1 MAISKE
7 SIDRV
12 KDQIEIAEVIGD
24 FVSLKRKGQ
33 NLWACC
39 PFHQEKSPSFSV
51 SPAKQIFKCFGC
63 GKAGDAIT
71 FIEEIEGLNYIEA
84 IRYLADKYGI
94 EIEEKE
100 ESPAELLA
108 QNERES
114 LFIALQHASELY
126 HKQLLEDETGRAI
139 GLSYFRERGFS
150 DATIKKFQLGYS
162 PEEWSFILDHAKNFS
177 PEILEKAGL
186 ILKSEEGRTY
196 DRFRA
201 RVMFPIFNT
210 AGKVVGFGGRTLS
223 KDKKQAKY
231 INSPESPVYHK
242 SKILYGLFQ
251 SRQSIRAQDLCYLV
265 EGYTDVISMH
275 QAGVENVVASSGTS
289 LTEDQIK
296 LISRYTQNV
305 TVLFDGDAAGIKASL
320 RGIDML
326 LEQNLDVRVVIFPDG
341 EDPDSYSKKV
351 GSQAFTDYLAEHARD
366 FISFKTDLFVQD
378 TKGDPIKK
386 AGVIKDIVESISK
399 VPDAIKRSVYIKEC
413 SRLLEV
419 DEGTLIAEL
428 NKVSI
433 RKNKEKKESEEQLD
447 ISTDV
452 EAAIGMAPTQY
463 VAPDPKSKI
472 SIQEK
477 ESIRLLINY
486 GNVALEDGAS
496 LAEFI
501 IAGLDDQEFY
511 DSRLQKLRD
520 MYVQALEG
528 GHTPDSKWFLDH
540 TQGELKNLVIE
551 LVTQRREISEN
562 WARFEIFIPKEEDIL
577 DKAVLSNLLR
587 LKFRTIQK
595 QIKENLEIMKDAQS
609 DCEIIA
615 CMNTHT
621 DLKQIERELANRLGI
636 VVSG

>member
-84 IRYLADKYGI
+84 IRYLAGKYGI

-162 PEEWSFILDHAKNFS
+162 PEEWSFILDHTKNFS

-196 DRFRA
+196 DRFRG

-251 SRQSIRAQDLCYLV
+251 SRQAIRSQDLCYLV

-289 LTEDQIK
+289 LTEDQIR

-326 LEQNLDVRVVIFPDG
+326 LEQNLDVRVVLFPDG
-341 EDPDSYSKKV
+341 DDPDSYSKKV

-433 RKNKEKKESEEQLD
+433 RKNREKKESNEQED
-447 ISTDV
+447 IPTDV
-452 EAAIGMAPTQY
+452 EAAIGMAATQY

-501 IAGLDDQEFY
+501 LAGLDDQEFY
-511 DSRLQKLRD
+511 DNRLQSLRD
-520 MYVQALEG
+520 MYMQALEG
-528 GHTPDSKWFLDH
+528 GQTPDSKWFLEH

-562 WARFEIFIPKEEDIL
+562 WAKFEIFIPKEEDIL

-609 DCEIIA
+609 DDEIMA